1 MPKPLNIGGM
11 PSVKAFTDV
20 EVIERWRNEASSLQ
34 ARAQDATTI
43 TIYDVI
49 GFDWFT
55 GEGFTVKRLNAA
67 LRSIGDK
74 DITVN
79 INSPGGDVFEGIA
92 IYNELAL
99 HSGKVTVNIV
109 GMAASA
115 ASFIAM
121 AGDVVNIGK
130 SAYIMIHEAMSGIY
144 GTADE
149 QQQVADYTRKISD
162 GIAEIYADR
171 GKHSA
176 AEFRDMMAVG
186 AINLGTYFSAE
197 EAIAAGLADAIFDGE
212 VEAVQP
218 REETS
223 PANYTKR
230 EAEGLLTRAGMTRA
244 QARSFLNKFG
254 STQDAAPNEPDQAS
268 GDGDFAAKVAQ
279 LAADIRSAQRKAM
292 T

>member
-1 MPKPLNIGGM
+1 MPKPLNLNVI

-20 EVIERWRNEASSLQ
+20 GVIDRWRNESASVQ
-34 ARAQDATTI
+34 ARAQDETTI

-55 GEGFTVKRLNAA
+55 GVGFTVKRLNAA

-92 IYNELAL
+92 IYNELVL
-99 HSGKVTVNIV
+99 HSGHVTVNIV

-121 AGDVVNIGK
+121 AGDTINIGK
-130 SAYIMIHEAMSGIY
+130 SSYIMIHEAMSGIY

-149 QQQVADYTRKISD
+149 QQQVAEYTRKISN
-162 GIAEIYADR
+162 GISEIYAER
-171 GKHSA
+171 GKYDA
-176 AEFRDMMAVG
+176 AKFQEMMAVG
-186 AINLGTYFSAE
+186 AINMGTFFSAD
-197 EAIAAGLADAIFDGE
+197 EAIEAGLADGIFDGE
-212 VEAVQP
+212 VEQV
-218 REETS
+218 S
-223 PANYTKR
+223 PNEQTKTENYTKR
-230 EAEGLLTRAGMTRA
+230 EAEGLLTRAGMTRSN
-244 QARSFLNKFG
+244 ARSFLNKFG
-254 STQDAAPNEPDQAS
+254 GTQDAAPKSPIKQDA
-268 GDGDFAAKVAQ
+268 DGN
-279 LAADIRSAQRKAM
+279 LAATAASLIASLRS

>member
-1 MPKPLNIGGM
+1 MPKPLNLNVI

-20 EVIERWRNEASSLQ
+20 GVIDRWRNESASVQ
-34 ARAQDATTI
+34 ARAQDETTI

-92 IYNELAL
+92 IYNELVL
-99 HSGKVTVNIV
+99 HSGHVTVNIV

-121 AGDVVNIGK
+121 AGDTINIGK
-130 SAYIMIHEAMSGIY
+130 SSYIMIHEAMSGIY

-149 QQQVADYTRKISD
+149 QQQVAEYTRKISN
-162 GIAEIYADR
+162 GISEIYAER
-171 GKHSA
+171 GKYDA
-176 AEFRDMMAVG
+176 AKFQEMMAVG
-186 AINLGTYFSAE
+186 AINMGTFFNAD
-197 EAIAAGLADAIFDGE
+197 EAIEAGLADGIFDGE
-212 VEAVQP
+212 VEQV
-218 REETS
+218 S
-223 PANYTKR
+223 PNEQTKTENYTKR
-230 EAEGLLTRAGMTRA
+230 EAEGLLTRAGMTRSN
-244 QARSFLNKFG
+244 ARSFLNKFG
-254 STQDAAPNEPDQAS
+254 GTQDAAPKSPIKQDA
-268 GDGDFAAKVAQ
+268 DGN
-279 LAADIRSAQRKAM
+279 LAATAASLIASLRS

>member
-1 MPKPLNIGGM
+1 MPKPLNLNVI

-20 EVIERWRNEASSLQ
+20 GVIDRWRNESASVQ
-34 ARAQDATTI
+34 ARAQDETTI

-92 IYNELAL
+92 IYNELVL
-99 HSGKVTVNIV
+99 HSGHVTVNIV

-121 AGDVVNIGK
+121 AGDTINIGK
-130 SAYIMIHEAMSGIY
+130 SSYIMIHEAMSGIY

-149 QQQVADYTRKISD
+149 QQQVADYTRKISN
-162 GIAEIYADR
+162 GISEIYAER
-171 GKHSA
+171 GKYDA
-176 AEFRDMMAVG
+176 AKFQEMMAVG
-186 AINLGTYFSAE
+186 AINMGTFFNAD
-197 EAIAAGLADAIFDGE
+197 EAIEAGLADGIFDLSLIHISE
-212 VEAVQP
+212 P
-218 REETS
+218 
-223 PANYTKR
+223 
-230 EAEGLLTRAGMTRA
+230 TR
-244 QARSFLNKFG
+244 
-254 STQDAAPNEPDQAS
+254 PY
-268 GDGDFAAKVAQ
+268 
-279 LAADIRSAQRKAM
+279 
-292 T
+292 

>member
-1 MPKPLNIGGM
+1 MPQ
-11 PSVKAFTDV
+11 VKAFTDV
-20 EVIERWRNEASSLQ
+20 EVIERWRTENASTQ
-34 ARAQDATTI
+34 ARAQDDTTI

-49 GFDWFT
+49 GYDWWT

-92 IYNELAL
+92 IYNELAM
-99 HSGKVTVNIV
+99 HSGKVTVNII

-121 AGDVVNIGK
+121 AGDTVNIGK
-130 SAYIMIHEAMSGIY
+130 ASYIMIHEAMSGIY

-162 GIAEIYADR
+162 GIADIYADK
-171 GKHSA
+171 GNYDAKK
-176 AEFRDMMAVG
+176 FRELMAVG

-197 EAIAAGLADAIFDGE
+197 EAIEAGLADGIFDGE
-212 VEAVQP
+212 VEQVEPA
-218 REETS
+218 ENTS
-223 PANYTKR
+223 AANYTKR
-230 EAEGLLTRAGMTRA
+230 EAEGTLTRAGMTRA
-244 QARSFLNKFG
+244 NARSFLNQFG
-254 STQDAAPNEPDQAS
+254 STQDAVPEPPTTQDA
-268 GDGDFAAKVAQ
+268 GGK
-279 LAADIRSAQRKAM
+279 LAASAAFLAAQFRSAK
-292 T
+292 